1 MQIQKTENA
10 FLVGAIFKGEN
21 KADIQDQLNELKYLA
36 LTSGAKSAGIDL
48 QNLILP
54 NSATF
59 IGKGKLESIKNKAIE
74 LKCNLLIFNNDIS
87 PSQLK
92 NVQKIIGDELKVIDR
107 TGLILDIFTKHARTK
122 ESKTQVELAQLEY
135 FLPRLTRQW
144 THLERQMGGVG
155 TRAGAGET
163 QIEVDRRLIRN
174 KISKLKKELKK
185 IQKQRITQNKF
196 REKAFRIALIGYTNA
211 GKSTLMNILTNS
223 NVLAEDKLFATLDT
237 TTRKLPLKVGI
248 PVLISDTVGFIRNL
262 PHNLVAS
269 FRSTL
274 KEIQDVD
281 LLIKVIDINSNNIN
295 EHINTINNV
304 LSELEVSNKR
314 TLFVFNKID
323 SLDDKNVLNALKNR
337 YNNALFISSLNNTGI
352 NQLKDHIEN
361 IITSD
366 YDQDEFYLNY
376 EQSKYLNLIYELTNV
391 LNKKPV
397 KNGILLSVEGSKE
410 SLKKITQ
417 IINGK

>member
-21 KADIQDQLNELKYLA
+21 KADIQDQLKELKYLA

-59 IGKGKLESIKNKAIE
+59 IGKGKLENIKNKAIE

-323 SLDDKNVLNALKNR
+323 SLDDKNVLNALKSR

-352 NQLKDHIEN
+352 TQLNDHIEN